1 MNKTFWSR
9 TGRLLV
15 QGLLLFC
22 LRLAQNRTGF
32 DPETGLSLPNMPRLM
47 LIACLLFCAV
57 AEVVLCMRLPKEKV
71 QFAGCFA
78 RPEKETPFL
87 AAGSVLLSGG
97 GAVLLVSALP
107 RRGVAA
113 MAAGVTAIAA
123 GLGLLLL
130 VKRIRAGAAASVM
143 PVLPVMFFSVFF
155 VLAVYLPAESD
166 PVLARYW
173 VPVLAAALAAYA
185 FSLLGGF
192 LRGESSPRSFVLVAD
207 QAVLLCI
214 TALADAGGLA
224 QILLYAGC
232 TVVLCAFLAL
242 VRPAPVSGGHSE

>member
-9 TGRLLV
+9 TGRPLV

-32 DPETGLSLPNMPRLM
+32 DPETGLAVPNTPRLV
-47 LIACLLFCAV
+47 LIACVVLCAV
-57 AEVVLCMRLPKEKV
+57 AEIALCLRLPKEKAR
-71 QFAGCFA
+71 FADCFA
-78 RPEKETPFL
+78 VPERETPFL
-87 AAGSVLLSGG
+87 AAGSVLISGG

-107 RRGVAA
+107 RRGIAA
-113 MAAGVTAIAA
+113 MAAGVTAVAA

-130 VKRIRAGAAASVM
+130 VKRLRAGGAVSVL

-166 PVLARYW
+166 PVLARFW
-173 VPVLAAALAAYA
+173 VPVLAAALTAYA

-192 LRGESSPRSFVLVAD
+192 LRGESSRRTFVPVAD
-207 QAVLLCI
+207 MAVLLCI
-214 TALADAGGLA
+214 TALADAGGLGRM
-224 QILLYAGC
+224 LLFAGC
-232 TVVLCAFLAL
+232 ATVLVTFLAL
-242 VRPAPVSGGHSE
+242 LQPDTAS